1 MKCGPIYK
9 QASLIADGQYDG
21 TMTGYEV
28 KFKTE
33 TGEFMTRSLHYGIRG
48 MNVPVVVTGDPT
60 TENSAGID
68 RATLVTVPPAAA
80 AVPHAVRTLLV
91 QQ

>member
-1 MKCGPIYK
+1 MKFTIGLPMKCGPIYK

-33 TGEFMTRSLHYGIRG
+33 TGDFMTRTLHYGIRG
-48 MNVPVVVTGDPT
+48 MNVPVVVTIKGNDI
-60 TENSAGID
+60 E
-68 RATLVTVPPAAA
+68 VEVKE
-80 AVPHAVRTLLV
+80 
-91 QQ
+91 